1 MNEVS
6 NNKNGETRIYLE
18 NMDIIGI
25 RYRIDRVGGQGYLQ
39 DVMLSLRQVMPM
51 TMKGC
56 LLRVR

>member
-1 MNEVS
+1 
-6 NNKNGETRIYLE
+6 
-18 NMDIIGI
+18 MDIIGI